1 MIQILAWSTNMLL
14 NSYEQ
19 DLRDKVVDRL
29 MLVSEDEKGGTYFFY
44 ILSEITSFS
53 EDAVAAMERR
63 VTDMSIKEFE
73 GENVSVAVSQLRTSI
88 SRLSLLKT
96 FPVDIVKR
104 LLLIFQTSSDSEFND
119 FFKMISLQRHDNRG
133 RSHFFFFCLSTIYT
147 IFLRELQFFI
157 STTSSSPVYIPSTLN
172 KRDDSLI

>member
-104 LLLIFQTSSDSEFND
+104 LLLIFQTSSVSEFND
-119 FFKMISLQRHDNRG
+119 
-133 RSHFFFFCLSTIYT
+133 
-147 IFLRELQFFI
+147 
-157 STTSSSPVYIPSTLN
+157 SS
-172 KRDDSLI
+172 R